1 MFAALGNYIALT
13 PSLDPMAVPRGSGL
27 AGITYVSSSDSE
39 LLGSVGVSESRLDR
53 VLASDSASPCTYCPA
68 MHSRSSSST
77 AEPGGEGVTEER
89 SEVIDDGDD
98 GGLLPSLPVA
108 VPSGAGTCVSSSSA
122 GSGVGGNWS
131 NRTNFDPQYDFEALP
146 FALITR

>member
-1 MFAALGNYIALT
+1 
-13 PSLDPMAVPRGSGL
+13 
-27 AGITYVSSSDSE
+27 
-39 LLGSVGVSESRLDR
+39 
-53 VLASDSASPCTYCPA
+53 

-89 SEVIDDGDD
+89 SEVVDDGDG
-98 GGLLPSLPVA
+98 GGLLPSLPVV
-108 VPSGAGTCVSSSSA
+108 VPSGAGTCASSSST
-122 GSGVGGNWS
+122 GSGVGRNWS

>member
-1 MFAALGNYIALT
+1 
-13 PSLDPMAVPRGSGL
+13 
-27 AGITYVSSSDSE
+27 
-39 LLGSVGVSESRLDR
+39 
-53 VLASDSASPCTYCPA
+53 

-89 SEVIDDGDD
+89 SEVIDDGGGGGG

-122 GSGVGGNWS
+122 GSGVGGKWS